1 MNAISLIRSQRSFL
15 CGLLCLCLL
24 LGTGLSAAWADI
36 SAEAIK
42 SWLEKT
48 SLPTDTA
55 LQDVQR
61 YCRDRVPKLP
71 QVTTLAEWQAYA
83 QKLREATLAQTVFR
97 GQAAAWRDAKLGV
110 EYLEFVDAGPGYKI
124 RKLRYEALPGL
135 WIPALL
141 YLPEKMTDRMPV
153 ALNVNGHDRNGKAAD
168 YKQLRCINQAKRG
181 IIALNPEWLFMGQF
195 AQPDYAHYRL
205 NQLDLCGTS
214 GLAPFYLS
222 MKRGLDVLLSQPNAD
237 PQRVAVAGLSG
248 GGWQTIFISSLDTRV
263 TLANPVAGYS
273 SLLTRVGVTADLG
286 DSEQQ
291 PVDLGLTADYTHLT
305 ALLAPRPALLTY
317 NAKDNCCFVAA
328 SALPPLLAAAEP
340 VYKLYGK
347 EANLRTHVND
357 VPGDHNFGQ
366 ENREA
371 LYRMLGDHFFS
382 GTTYDAHEIPSGDE
396 VKSTGD
402 LQVALPEKNA
412 TLHSLA
418 VDAMR
423 DLPREPELPLSPEAF
438 AQWQAVRRE
447 KLKDIL
453 RYKPLKASAEM
464 TSKETVDG
472 VEISAWKV
480 DLEKHWGLSATEFSP
495 AQPMGTTILIGDA
508 GRKTLQAEV
517 QSLLKAQQR
526 VVTVD
531 PFYFGDSALGKR
543 DFLYALMV
551 STVGERPLGVQAA
564 QLVAVSEWQQA
575 AHPDQPIV
583 IQAHGPR
590 TSLIALCASAV
601 KSKSCDHARLYQSFG
616 SLKEIIE
623 ENKTVDATPELFCF
637 GLLESFDIRQLV
649 AVAAPH
655 KTTFVAPSDR
665 VSKELGGLKE
675 FYQSLGIEHSP
686 LP

>member
-1 MNAISLIRSQRSFL
+1 MSPISLIRSMACL
-15 CGLLCLCLL
+15 MCGLLCLSLVG
-24 LGTGLSAAWADI
+24 GTAFADI
-36 SAEAIK
+36 PPETMTA
-42 SWLEKT
+42 WLGKT
-48 SLPTDTA
+48 SLPAETA

-71 QVTTLAEWQAYA
+71 PLTTLAEWQAYA
-83 QKLREATLAQTVFR
+83 NKLREETLAKTVFR

-110 EYLEFVDAGPGYKI
+110 EYLEFIDAGPGYKI
-124 RKLRYEALPGL
+124 RKLRYEAVPGL

-141 YLPEKMTDRMPV
+141 YLPEKMSERMPV

-168 YKQLRCINQAKRG
+168 YKQMRCINQAKRG

-222 MKRGLDVLLSQPNAD
+222 MKRGLDVLLAQPNAD

-340 VYKLYGK
+340 IYKLYGK
-347 EANLRTHVND
+347 EANLRTHVNE

-371 LYRMLGDHFFS
+371 LYRMLGDHFFT
-382 GTTYDAHEIPSGDE
+382 GATFDAHEIPSGDE
-396 VKSTGD
+396 VKSTAD

-423 DLPREPELPLSPEAF
+423 DLPRDPALPTSREAV
-438 AQWQAVRRE
+438 AAWQKGRRE
-447 KLKDIL
+447 ALQSIL
-453 RYKPLKASAEM
+453 RYKPLKVTSESI
-464 TSKETVDG
+464 SKETIDG
-472 VEISAWKV
+472 IEVSLWKL
-480 DLEKHWGLSATEFSP
+480 DLEKHWALSAIEFAP
-495 AQPMGTTILIGDA
+495 ATPIGTTLLIADA
-508 GRKTLQAEV
+508 GRQTLHAEV
-517 QSLLKAQQR
+517 QTLLKAQQR
-526 VVTVD
+526 VVAVD
-531 PFYFGDSALGKR
+531 PFYFGESALGKR
-543 DFLYALMV
+543 DFLYALML
-551 STVGERPLGVQAA
+551 STVGDRPLGIQAA
-564 QLVAVSEWQQA
+564 QLTAIADWQRA
-575 AHPDQPIV
+575 AHPDQPV
-583 IQAHGPR
+583 TIQSHGPR
-590 TSLIALCASAV
+590 TSLMALCAAAV
-601 KSKSCDHARLYQSFG
+601 QTTVIDQVRLHQSFG

-623 ENKTVDATPELFCF
+623 QNKTVDATPELFCF
-637 GLLESFDIRQLV
+637 GLLEAFDITQLV
-649 AVAAPH
+649 ALAAPH
-655 KTTFVAPSDR
+655 KVTFMAPNER
-665 VSKELGGLKE
+665 VTKVLTGLKE
-675 FYQSLGIEHSP
+675 FYMVLGIEHSP
-686 LP
+686 VP